1 MSTSITFPDLRINNA
16 EQFIESASE
25 PSPNTRLYLTMGK
38 VEPWANVLSPNVA
51 NASGATVFEVWN
63 NMVGGKL
70 LNGGDFHHIVP
81 RHNWTANNKYI
92 AYDHMDPNLL
102 DGNTEFYIVTS
113 EYNVYKCLANNN
125 GANSTVEPTA
135 VSPYT
140 TTTTSDNYI
149 WKYMYTVADSEQLRF
164 MTDAYIPVKTLTND
178 DGSSQWQVQENATEG
193 SINSIFITNEGVNYT
208 NISNIIVTISGDGS
222 SANATANVDISSN
235 TIDYILVVNPGT
247 DYTYA
252 SVSITGGGGSGA
264 EGRAIISPQGGHG
277 SNPLYELGGNDI
289 ILNGKLKFDENSTL
303 PVTNDFGQISI
314 LKDPH
319 LFDTANVA
327 TLSAFLQ
334 CSSLTCLGSGNYNQ
348 DEFVYQGASFSAAT
362 FTGRV
367 VSWSSATG
375 LLLLINT
382 TGTPTAAQLLIGEES
397 LTIRTISSISSG
409 DLEKYSGRIL
419 YVDNIQSITRSS
431 DQTEDFRIVIHF

>member
-1 MSTSITFPDLRINNA
+1 
-16 EQFIESASE
+16 
-25 PSPNTRLYLTMGK
+25 
-38 VEPWANVLSPNVA
+38 
-51 NASGATVFEVWN
+51 
-63 NMVGGKL
+63 
-70 LNGGDFHHIVP
+70 
-81 RHNWTANNKYI
+81 
-92 AYDHMDPNLL
+92 MDPNLL